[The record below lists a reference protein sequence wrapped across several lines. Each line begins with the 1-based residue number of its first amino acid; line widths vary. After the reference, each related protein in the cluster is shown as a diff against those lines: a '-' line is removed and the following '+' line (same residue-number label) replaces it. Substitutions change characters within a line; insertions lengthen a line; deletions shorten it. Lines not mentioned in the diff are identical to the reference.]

1 MLEKELVTT
10 DVLIIGSGIAG
21 LRAGLAAKKYDV
33 SVIIA
38 TKGWGASPLITAINA
53 PLGHSDERD
62 SPQVYYQDT
71 LRGGV
76 YLNNKQLV
84 KVLASQAIPS
94 IRELESLGM
103 EFDKVNGRYAQRL
116 VSGGT
121 YPRAIHKE
129 DRAGSEIVVFLRKE
143 AKQQKIRILSPIMIV
158 KIAKRGGKIIGAF
171 GLDIKNGRF
180 LIINAKAIILATG
193 GIGHLYDFTTYPN
206 DITGQGIALAYR
218 AGAELVDMEFMQF
231 EPTAILH
238 PKQCRGMLIPT
249 AMFGDGGKL
258 VNKNDERFMLNS
270 KYGGE
275 TKAQKHELASA
286 IAKEV
291 KEGRGTE
298 HGGVYFDGSTIANKT
313 IETYPFHFQKL
324 LSAGFDLR
332 RDSVEVG
339 PAAHSSMGGVKID
352 EYCRTNMQGLFA
364 AGEIA
369 GGVHGANRIAGNGAT
384 EAIVFG
390 RIAGESAGR
399 YAIENSFQKIPEEE
413 VVFEEEHLRK
423 MIDTA
428 DSDRLTPS
436 TVKSRLE
443 KDVSR
448 TSGLVRSAKILERG
462 IDKVEQIKKK
472 RTGLLKATNMGE
484 LTQCLEIDSILI
496 LAEAILKTALVR
508 CESRGAHYRDD
519 FPFIDNSHW
528 LKNVIVKLEDSGS
541 MRLETHSVVTRSQRI
556 LKEVKNR

>member
-1 MLEKELVTT
+1 MLEKDFVTT

-21 LRAGLAAKKYDV
+21 LRASLAAKKYNI
-33 SVIIA
+33 SVLIT
-38 TKGWGASPLITAINA
+38 TKGWGASPFITAINA

-62 SPQVYYQDT
+62 SPEVYYQDT

-94 IRELESLGM
+94 IRELETLGM
-103 EFDKVNGRYAQRL
+103 EFDKENGRYAQRL

-121 YPRAIHKE
+121 YPRAIHKK
-129 DRAGSEIVVFLRKE
+129 DRAGSEIVDLLGKE
-143 AKQQKIRILSPIMIV
+143 AKRQKIRILSPVMIV
-158 KIAKRGGKIIGAF
+158 RIAKKGGKIIGAF

-193 GIGHLYDFTTYPN
+193 GIGRLYEFTTYPN
-206 DITGQGIALAYR
+206 DITGQGVALAYR
-218 AGAELVDMEFMQF
+218 VGAELVDMEFIQF

-238 PKQCRGMLIPT
+238 PKQCYGMLIPT

-258 VNKNDERFMLNS
+258 VNEDGERFMLNS
-270 KYGGE
+270 KYGSE
-275 TKAQKHELASA
+275 TKAQKHELALV

-291 KEGRGTE
+291 REGRGTK
-298 HGGVYFDGSTIANKT
+298 HGGVYFNASTIANKT
-313 IETYPFHFQKL
+313 METYPFHFQKL

-339 PAAHSSMGGVKID
+339 PAAHSSIGGVKID
-352 EYCRTNMQGLFA
+352 EGCRTNIKGLFA
-364 AGEIA
+364 GGEIV

-390 RIAGESAGR
+390 KIAGESAGE
-399 YAIENSFQKIPEEE
+399 YAIENSLQKISKDEIL
-413 VVFEEEHLRK
+413 FEEEHLRK

-428 DSDRLTPS
+428 DSNRLTPS
-436 TVKSRLE
+436 TVRSKLQKE
-443 KDVSR
+443 VSR
-448 TSGLVRSAKILERG
+448 AGGLVRSAKTLERG
-462 IDKVEQIKKK
+462 IDKVEQIKEK
-472 RTGLLKATNMGE
+472 RAKLLKATNMRE
-484 LTQCLEIDSILI
+484 LIQCLEIDSMLM
-496 LAEAILKTALVR
+496 LAEAILKTALIR

-519 FPFIDNSHW
+519 FPFLDDKRW
-528 LKNVIVKLEDSGS
+528 LKNVLVKRRGDGS
-541 MRLETHSVVTRSQRI
+541 MGI
-556 LKEVKNR
+556 LACNIS